1 MKVTDIRHPHYIF
14 QQLSWLKYRLIKEG
28 GDQFIDNYLMKF
40 SSRETSDDFAERRK
54 ITYNPAFAKSSIE
67 EIKNAIFQRIAD
79 VRRLST
85 NPVYNDMV
93 IGQRGGVNR
102 KGTTMNNFMGL
113 TILPEL
119 TFMGKVGVY
128 IDMPELTGTRI
139 VDNYGKTPYM
149 YMYRAE
155 DILSWQTSVDDPGD
169 FQAILLREKVEKI
182 TDSLVSDDT
191 TRYRHCYVQDGA
203 VHVDFYNEEATLVGK
218 DFNPVPFGYVL
229 DIPKIPFCVF
239 ELSESLLV
247 DAANYQIAL
256 LNLASSDMNYG
267 TKANFPFY
275 VEQTDFIRSNA
286 VKLPGEQDKPGEAT
300 SANARDNSTNLGVTQ
315 GRLYGKGMEA
325 PQFIH
330 PSPEPLKASM
340 DKQEQLR
347 HEVRALVH
355 LSLSN
360 VMSKSASAES
370 KGVDNQGL
378 ESGLSYI
385 ALELE
390 AGERKI
396 AEHIL
401 AYLNVKEPIEIK
413 YPTRYNLQT
422 EDERLKEIE
431 AIEKRIPAIPS
442 KTYQRAMAKEL
453 VLKLLGHKI
462 SENDLQ
468 KIYQEIDDSPAIISN
483 PDTIIKDVEAGILSH
498 DTAAKIRL
506 YPEGEAQAAEAE
518 HVERLKEIA
527 AHQQPAGGI
536 RGVNDVNPVNP
547 SKEDKKGTDK
557 RGDGKF
563 TPPDNES

>member
-1 MKVTDIRHPHYIF
+1 MKITDIRHPDYTYKS
-14 QQLSWLKYRLIKEG
+14 LDWLKYRLIKMG
-28 GDQFIDNYLMKF
+28 GDPFIDEYLMTF
-40 SSRETSDDFAERRK
+40 STREDAEDFKRRRK

-67 EIKNAIFQRIAD
+67 EIKNAIFQRITD
-79 VRRLST
+79 VRRLT
-85 NPVYNDMV
+85 NNQVYNEMV
-93 IGQRGGVNR
+93 VGQRGGVNR

-119 TFMGKVGVY
+119 AFLGKVGVY
-128 IDMPELTGTRI
+128 VDMPELTGTS
-139 VDNYGKTPYM
+139 VVENFGKTPYM
-149 YMYRAE
+149 YHYRAE
-155 DILSWQTSVDDPGD
+155 DILSWQTSIDDPAD
-169 FQAILLREKVEKI
+169 FQSVLLRENV
-182 TDSLVSDDT
+182 DSIETTLVSGT
-191 TRYRHCYVQDGA
+191 KERYRHCYIQNGQ
-203 VHVDFYNEEATLVGK
+203 VHVDFYDESGQLIDK
-218 DFNPVPFGYVL
+218 DFNLAFTGYVL

-256 LNLASSDMNYG
+256 LNLASSDMSYAVQ
-267 TKANFPFY
+267 ANFPFY
-275 VEQTDFIRSNA
+275 VEQTDFVRSNA
-286 VKLPGEQDKPGEAT
+286 VKLPGEKDNPGEST
-300 SANARDNSTNLGVTQ
+300 SANARGEEVNLGVTQ
-315 GRLYGKGMEA
+315 GRKYGKGMDA

-347 HEVRALVH
+347 HEVRTLVH

-396 AEHIL
+396 AEHTL
-401 AYLNVKEPIEIK
+401 AYLNVKDIVEVK

-468 KIYQEIDDSPAIISN
+468 KIYQEIDESPAIISN

-498 DTAAKIRL
+498 ETAAKIRL
-506 YPEGEAQAAEAE
+506 YPEGEAEAAEAE
-518 HVERLKEIA
+518 HVKRLEEIA
-527 AHQQPAGGI
+527 SHQQPPGGV
-536 RGVNDVNPVNP
+536 RGVNDLNPGNP

-557 RGDGKF
+557 RGEGKF
-563 TPPDNES
+563 TPPDNKP